1 MKQADVTT
9 VAQRGLADA
18 ISGHTKAAARAAKL
32 RQEGS
37 ADVTQELEEIGL
49 SAKTG
54 WYASILLYGVGGAV
68 TVLFGLLRPE
78 LVPIGVTILGCFAL
92 ILAGACAFGAKY
104 LTNADWA
111 THLRL
116 ICGLGIFIVGAVVA
130 GPLRQAFVMLPLFV
144 LITPTF
150 LYGARFAV
158 PYVTIVPAFAFVI
171 LLNTPGPARIAHAV
185 ITVGAMLMIVISFMI
200 AEQRTRGLARLN
212 RKLAYTDAL
221 TGIAN
226 MRRLRERLT
235 EALGRPFGEG
245 QPFALFAI
253 DLDNF
258 KLVNDTF
265 DHSTGD
271 RVLIAVAEGLDAE
284 IESIDLVARR
294 GGDEFSVLV
303 AHPEGRDL
311 DALAE
316 RLAEAIHTAR
326 LATCPQIT
334 PSGSV
339 AYVTSGPDETIA
351 SVLRRADDELHERKS
366 AFHQEHGSR
375 EEVDVKV
382 ILRDVNAT
390 LSPPVDRRAA
400 YRSVSAAVNRAYRP
414 RSSNFESTRKR
425 IVKRVRGDIAS
436 LDPVWAFVM
445 MMMIPITIVL
455 LVLTVTGLLSPL
467 PIGVGL
473 AAVVGC
479 IALAGFSLFAARTR
493 LSKKWTHLVFASAVL
508 MTTVL
513 LAFAGQAGAA
523 IIDTY
528 AILVLYSFYFMR
540 TKFATIYL
548 FVCSVLYI
556 GFAVGAQ
563 YPAGGIRAGIT
574 VSVMFVAAGMVSKVR
589 QLTLRFMSTNREL
602 SEIDALTGVANL
614 RALRARVDAVVEATN
629 GSELRPVIVTVD
641 LDKFKQV
648 NDSYNHTVGDQV
660 LESVARAMSEVVRVD
675 ELVARRGGDEFF
687 ILFGDADEEHIAA
700 VLLRVREAVRHARLR
715 ICPDLTPTASVGVVA
730 WEPGQSS
737 EAFMRAADLAM
748 HDEKVETRAVDYE
761 VERASA

>member
-1 MKQADVTT
+1 MKHAHETT
-9 VAQRGLADA
+9 VAQRGLADT
-18 ISGHTKAAARAAKL
+18 ISGHSKAAVRAAKL

-78 LVPIGVTILGCFAL
+78 LVPIGVTILGIFAL
-92 ILAGACAFGAKY
+92 ALAFACVFGAKY

-116 ICGLGIFIVGAVVA
+116 TCGLGIFLVGAVVA

-158 PYVTIVPAFAFVI
+158 PYVTVVPAFAFAI
-171 LLNTPGPARIAHAV
+171 LLATPGHARTAHAI

-200 AEQRTRGLARLN
+200 AEQRTRALARRN

-235 EALGRPFGEG
+235 EALGKPFGDG

-284 IESIDLVARR
+284 IESADLVARR

-303 AHPEGRDL
+303 AHPADRDL
-311 DALAE
+311 DALAV
-316 RLAEAIHTAR
+316 RLSDAIEAAR

-339 AYVTSGPDETIA
+339 AYVKSGKDDTIA
-351 SVLRRADDELHERKS
+351 SVLQRADDKLHETKS
-366 AFHQEHGSR
+366 AFHAEHGSR
-375 EEVDVKV
+375 EDVDIKV
-382 ILRDVNAT
+382 MLRDVNAGM
-390 LSPPVDRRAA
+390 SPPVDRRAA
-400 YRSVSAAVNRAYRP
+400 YRSVSAAVSRAYKP
-414 RSSNFESTRKR
+414 RSSSFTATRKR
-425 IVKRVRGDIAS
+425 IAEDFRSELAT
-436 LDPVWAFVM
+436 LDPVWAFVTM
-445 MMMIPITIVL
+445 MMAPITIVMLILVCTRL
-455 LVLTVTGLLSPL
+455 LAPL
-467 PIGVGL
+467 PLGIGL
-473 AAVVGC
+473 TISAGC
-479 IALAGFSLFAARTR
+479 IALTGFSLFAARSG
-493 LSKKWTHLVFASAVL
+493 LSKRWTHLVFVGAVL
-508 MTTVL
+508 LTTL
-513 LAFAGQAGAA
+513 NMAFSGAA
-523 IIDTY
+523 GTAVIDTY
-528 AILVLYSFYFMR
+528 TILVLYAFYFMQ
-540 TKFATIYL
+540 TKFAALYL
-548 FVCSVLYI
+548 FACSALYA
-556 GFAVGAQ
+556 GFAVGAH
-563 YPAGGIRAGIT
+563 YPYGGIRAGIT

-589 QLTLRFMSTNREL
+589 QLTLRFLRTNREL

-614 RALRARVDAVVEATN
+614 RALRARVDAIVEGAQH
-629 GSELRPVIVTVD
+629 SEKRPVIVTVD
-641 LDKFKQV
+641 LDKFKAV
-648 NDSYNHTVGDQV
+648 NDTYNHTVGDQV
-660 LESVARAMSEVVRVD
+660 LESVARAVSEVVRVD

-687 ILFGDADEEHIAA
+687 ILFGDANEEHIEA

-715 ICPDLTPTASVGVVA
+715 LCPDLIPTASVGFVT
-730 WEPGQSS
+730 WQRGQNS
-737 EAFMRAADLAM
+737 EAFMHTADLAM
-748 HDEKVETRAVDYE
+748 HDEKIEARANDYE
-761 VERASA
+761 QERASA